1 MEQTHDTPS
10 HGDEE
15 LDNVIPIHGNETEP
29 DDNEDSSETD
39 TEVLDVGITEEI
51 LTTDLIGGIRGY
63 VDMSRKYLES
73 STSSI
78 TPTQLNDYMAD
89 NYEDSLTDEQRIAMA
104 EFDVLL
110 AKHGQ
115 TPARS
120 VEGIVAL
127 RQMLV
132 EAFKDNSLV
141 PQQVQLEL
149 KELNQSIA
157 VLEETYQSHLE
168 RSINESEAAAITSQ
182 QEREQADIELKV
194 TKAKGE
200 VTVGTAEVEAKEQN
214 VENKLRA
221 GIADN
226 NEGILGKTLDND
238 RLVKAIEAHKDSL
251 RIIWQKAV
259 RPILR
264 PTIKTIIIVTIIG
277 MTFSYFVETSGTEM
291 YTILKPVNSLR
302 HFIFDPIWGTI
313 VKKFPQANT

>member
-10 HGDEE
+10 HDDEE

-29 DDNEDSSETD
+29 DYNEGSSGAE

-89 NYEDSLTDEQRIAMA
+89 NYEDSLTEEQRIAMA

-132 EAFKDNSLV
+132 DAFKDNSLV

-149 KELNQSIA
+149 KELNRSIA

-168 RSINESEAAAITSQ
+168 RSINESEAAAIASE
-182 QEREQADIELKV
+182 QEREQAGIELKV

-238 RLVKAIEAHKDSL
+238 RLAKAIEAHKDSL

-264 PTIKTIIIVTIIG
+264 PTIKTIVIVTIIG

-291 YTILKPVNSLR
+291 YAILRPVNSLR

>member
-1 MEQTHDTPS
+1 M
-10 HGDEE
+10 
-15 LDNVIPIHGNETEP
+15 
-29 DDNEDSSETD
+29 
-39 TEVLDVGITEEI
+39 LDVGITEEI

-89 NYEDSLTDEQRIAMA
+89 NYEDSLTEEQRIAMA

-120 VEGIVAL
+120 VEGI
-127 RQMLV
+127 
-132 EAFKDNSLV
+132 
-141 PQQVQLEL
+141 
-149 KELNQSIA
+149 
-157 VLEETYQSHLE
+157 
-168 RSINESEAAAITSQ
+168 
-182 QEREQADIELKV
+182 
-194 TKAKGE
+194 
-200 VTVGTAEVEAKEQN
+200 
-214 VENKLRA
+214 
-221 GIADN
+221 
-226 NEGILGKTLDND
+226 LGKTLDND
-238 RLVKAIEAHKDSL
+238 RLAKAIEAHKDSL

-264 PTIKTIIIVTIIG
+264 PTIKTIVIVTIIG

>member
-10 HGDEE
+10 HDDEE
-15 LDNVIPIHGNETEP
+15 LNNVIPIHGDETEP
-29 DDNEDSSETD
+29 DDNDGSSGAD

-78 TPTQLNDYMAD
+78 TPMQLNDYMAD

-132 EAFKDNSLV
+132 DAFKDNSLV

-149 KELNQSIA
+149 KELNQSIEI
-157 VLEETYQSHLE
+157 LEATYQSHLK
-168 RSINESEAAAITSQ
+168 RSTNESEAAAITSQ
-182 QEREQADIELKV
+182 QEREQADIDLKV

-238 RLVKAIEAHKDSL
+238 RLAKAIEAHKDSL

-313 VKKFPQANT
+313 VKKFPQANM